1 MEQLLIA
8 FVQRVEWAQELLKEN
23 CGERK
28 ALWCARRR
36 IPLPRRGMTRRLRCG
51 GDGLQPY
58 GVLDCF
64 GWRSEG
70 VQGGTVGSGY
80 PVDTTA
86 EGG

>member
-36 IPLPRRGMTRRLRCG
+36 IPLHERRTALRTPNERNNNTEKT
-51 GDGLQPY
+51 LI
-58 GVLDCF
+58 CF
-64 GWRSEG
+64 GR
-70 VQGGTVGSGY
+70 
-80 PVDTTA
+80 
-86 EGG
+86 